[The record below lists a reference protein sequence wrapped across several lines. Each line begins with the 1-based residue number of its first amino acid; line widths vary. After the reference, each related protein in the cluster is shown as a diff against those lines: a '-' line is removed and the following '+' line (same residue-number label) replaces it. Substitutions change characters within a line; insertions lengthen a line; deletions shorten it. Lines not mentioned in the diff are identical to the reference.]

1 MIARLVASVWFR
13 ALLSAAILAYLAT
26 QIDLRAAGGTLVD
39 VDVRYLLGALALDA
53 LARAG
58 MILRWVLL
66 LRASHVPV
74 TVRFAARIFLISAF
88 VGTALPTGGT
98 DAARAYALSRHTANG
113 REAVASVA
121 IDRLLGVLAI
131 LGLGTLGL
139 LIWTRQTEI
148 DLGHWRLTMVLLIAV
163 AVACAFWADRVLR
176 LALPCRWQESRIGD
190 WLLQLG
196 DAVGRY
202 RGRGSAVLAVFA
214 LSLAVQW
221 LRVLEVYCLG
231 RGLDIGV
238 GFAYYLVFMP
248 IGLLVLMLP
257 VSIAGFGLP
266 QGVIVWL
273 LRPVG
278 VPDERSFAL
287 STLFVVTGLIGSLPG
302 LWLYLGTKRT

>member
-1 MIARLVASVWFR
+1 MIARLVGSVWFR
-13 ALLSAAILAYLAT
+13 ALLSATILAYLAT
-26 QIDLRAAGGTLVD
+26 QIDMREAGGALVD
-39 VDVRYLLGALALDA
+39 VDPWYLIAALALDA
-53 LARAG
+53 LARAV

-66 LRASHVPV
+66 LRASRVPV
-74 TVRFAARIFLISAF
+74 TVKSAARIFLISAF
-88 VGTALPTGGT
+88 VGTALPTGGA
-98 DAARAYALSRHTANG
+98 DAARAYTLSQHTTNG
-113 REAVASVA
+113 REAIASVA

-131 LGLGTLGL
+131 LSLGTLGL
-139 LIWTRQTEI
+139 LTWTRQNDTA
-148 DLGHWRLTMVLLIAV
+148 LGQWGPALALLLAV
-163 AVACAFWADRVLR
+163 GAAGAFWADRVLR
-176 LALPCRWQESRIGD
+176 LALPRRWQESRSGG

-202 RGRGSAVLAVFA
+202 RGRGTAVLAVFA

-231 RGLDIGV
+231 LGLGIQV

-248 IGLLVLMLP
+248 LGLLVLMLP

-278 VPDERSFAL
+278 VPDTRSFAL